1 MAETIGILGAG
12 KVGTI
17 LARLAVEAGY
27 DVMIAG
33 SGDPSRISLIVSVL
47 APGARAVTSTEAA
60 GADLVIVAIP
70 LHKVD
75 TLPLSELAGKVVVD
89 AMNYWWETDGRDSP
103 FGEPDASTS
112 EYLQSLLP
120 DSVVVKAFNHMGYH
134 DLDELPAPA
143 GSPNRRAIAVAGPR
157 DSSRRV
163 EMLIDTLG
171 FDPLYIGPLSEG
183 VRFQPFSPAFG
194 AAAPRDELAR
204 IVEEF
209 PSTDRGREVW
219 KALGRGSL

>member
-12 KVGTI
+12 KVGAI

-47 APGARAVTSTEAA
+47 APGACAVTSTEAA

-75 TLPLSELAGKVVVD
+75 TLPISELAGKVVVD
-89 AMNYWWETDGRDSP
+89 AMNYWWETDSRDSP

-112 EYLQSLLP
+112 EYLQSGAVAKLVI
-120 DSVVVKAFNHMGYH
+120 SVVQNSAY
-134 DLDELPAPA
+134 
-143 GSPNRRAIAVAGPR
+143 RRSTGRSCSFAIGN
-157 DSSRRV
+157 
-163 EMLIDTLG
+163 L
-171 FDPLYIGPLSEG
+171 
-183 VRFQPFSPAFG
+183 
-194 AAAPRDELAR
+194 
-204 IVEEF
+204 
-209 PSTDRGREVW
+209 
-219 KALGRGSL
+219 

>member
-12 KVGTI
+12 KVGAI
-17 LARLAVEAGY
+17 LTRLAVKAGY

-47 APGARAVTSTEAA
+47 APGACAVTSTEAA

-75 TLPLSELAGKVVVD
+75 TLPISELAGKVVVD
-89 AMNYWWETDGRDSP
+89 AMNYWWETDSRDSP

-120 DSVVVKAFNHMGYH
+120 QLCN
-134 DLDELPAPA
+134 
-143 GSPNRRAIAVAGPR
+143 
-157 DSSRRV
+157 
-163 EMLIDTLG
+163 
-171 FDPLYIGPLSEG
+171 
-183 VRFQPFSPAFG
+183 
-194 AAAPRDELAR
+194 
-204 IVEEF
+204 
-209 PSTDRGREVW
+209 STQQKQWSYASNVLVD
-219 KALGRGSL
+219 